1 MIKRKHEDRLIR
13 ILRKHVEK
21 IQYIKF
27 KVENIS
33 FDPNWFHNFMRFTL
47 CVIIS
52 TERLRRKEI
61 HDKYGWGE
69 KEKRKRKIRKLYE
82 AKN

>member
-1 MIKRKHEDRLIR
+1 MIKRKREDRLIR

-33 FDPNWFHNFMRFTL
+33 FDPKWFHNIMRFSL
-47 CVIIS
+47 CVIS
-52 TERLRRKEI
+52 TKERLRRKEI

-69 KEKRKRKIRKLYE
+69 KEKRMREKRKLYE